1 MKVVCRNE
9 NIAVPQAFKTI
20 GKIRLRHQVISAVTP
35 FSSRLRFTLALHGKH
50 LGNLGQMEIAM
61 DVRITA
67 EVPYHVRPLYLP
79 GIPNLVIP
87 NVISASKPRDMK
99 FVQ

>member
-9 NIAVPQAFKTI
+9 NIAVPQALKTI
-20 GKIRLRHQVISAVTP
+20 GKIRLRHQVISVAIPIRSILCFT
-35 FSSRLRFTLALHGKH
+35 FSQHGKH

-67 EVPYHVRPLYLP
+67 EVPYHVRPFDLP
-79 GIPNLVIP
+79 GIPYLVIP